1 MTTYNT
7 GNPIGSTDSR
17 DRLDNTENMD
27 YLENSTTELTHPDR
41 LGTVRKTR
49 HGMEVQHDAQIAA
62 HESEHDAQISAHEA
76 EHDNQMQS
84 FENDFDSRLAGMAFT
99 RVGSFTTGA
108 TITDMRQVLIW
119 EVSQGGDGHEY
130 GWAGTFPKVV
140 AARATPATSGG
151 IGPGAWVDQSDLTL
165 RSQLASSSGGVSL
178 VNGAAT
184 QTQVD
189 NLQERSDVYAYI
201 EDYDSLVVSDD
212 YTAAIQ
218 AALDTGKDVIGI
230 KGKTYKTSAIL
241 NSQGQRIV
249 GTIKLQIS
257 RSTTTAA
264 TFEIEPL
271 PPKTDHFRAIYVQSA
286 YDLCDLLRIKSM
298 GFNTLLHY
306 CCFDNDAADVA
317 GTIPKLIKNAQTA
330 GLNLVINTQNSVS
343 HNNGTVAQVVA
354 AADTYENVIGY
365 SVIDEPGSAG
375 SSLATQEAA
384 ISTLRALTKKK
395 LYSVDFVWRL
405 NTWTQPWS
413 YNFDVFLVDSYSMFY
428 SSGTAANKLDRD
440 LGKMRTDFGAV
451 MKMTGQAKV
460 IPCFQ
465 AYAQPEPSPV
475 EGISGSYASDISQ
488 ITSASRV
495 FGKVGNGDF
504 ACFVWDGGMTSN
516 VRNTTAFQDVVKEII
531 NHAGKGEVYKT
542 EPIIF
547 GGVGSVYQRT
557 LHDIMS
563 EVVVKDPENSTDAW
577 LGGGAWPVRLATG
590 SSESPIRTTTA
601 NIDIAGI
608 GFRNPFSRLVTKKSL
623 LKYFT
628 GFAVFENYGTAFTQ
642 PASFDVYSTQDGGY
656 TQTVRYT
663 TAVTAGTPF
672 RFSSLMTHSFD
683 GIGEDAVFAVS
694 IATADAMSNYRRF
707 VYGLFVSTNW

>member
-1 MTTYNT
+1 MSS
-7 GNPIGSTDSR
+7 GCGDVLS
-17 DRLDNTENMD
+17 
-27 YLENSTTELTHPDR
+27 LEDL
-41 LGTVRKTR
+41 KTAKK
-49 HGMEVQHDAQIAA
+49 HQTF
-62 HESEHDAQISAHEA
+62 EA
-76 EHDNQMQS
+76 EVITGKAGGIASGADIDYATNQVTGQVQKTLPAILS
-84 FENDFDSRLAGMAFT
+84 DLGY
-99 RVGSFTTGA
+99 RVASFTFITGG
-108 TITDMRQVLIW
+108 TLSVGDTDVAVLW
-119 EVSQGGDGHEY
+119 PVSSGGDGNY
-130 GWAGTFPKVV
+130 YRWKGSYPKVV
-140 AARATPATSGG
+140 PANSTP
-151 IGPGAWVDQSDLTL
+151 
-165 RSQLASSSGGVSL
+165 SSSGGISDSGWMPVGDITLRSDLASSDTGKGVSL
-178 VNGAAT
+178 VYGAAT
-184 QTQVD
+184 KSQVD
-189 NLQERSDVYAYI
+189 SLQVRSDVYAYI
-201 EDYDSLVVSDD
+201 EDYSSLVTSGD

-218 AALDTGKDVIGI
+218 AALDTGKDVIGV
-230 KGKTYKTSAIL
+230 KGKTYKTSAII
-241 NSQGQRIV
+241 NSQGQRII
-249 GTIKLQIS
+249 GSIKLQLA
-257 RSTTTAA
+257 RTTTTAA

-306 CCFDNDAADVA
+306 CYFDNDAADVA

-354 AADTYENVIGY
+354 AADAYENVIGY

-384 ISTLRALTKKK
+384 ISALRALTKKK

-465 AYAQPEPSPV
+465 AYSQPESSPV

-531 NHAGKGEVYKT
+531 NHAGKGEVYRT

-590 SSESPIRTTTA
+590 SSETPIRTTTA
-601 NIDIAGI
+601 NINLAGI
-608 GFRNPFSRLVTKKSL
+608 GFRNSFSRLVTKKSL

-628 GFAVFENYGTAFTQ
+628 GFAVFENYGTALTQ
-642 PASFDVYSTQDGGY
+642 PASFNVYSTQDGGY
-656 TQTVRYT
+656 TQTVRYST
-663 TAVTAGTPF
+663 GVSAGTPF
-672 RFSSLMTHSFD
+672 RFSSLMTNTYD
-683 GIGEDAVFAVS
+683 GIGEDAVFGISV
-694 IATADAMSNYRRF
+694 ATADAMSNYRRF